1 MIPLTTALLLLLA
14 LFTFAIYS
22 YQQKQILIEVESR
35 LSSARGLLE
44 NLEEREGRELG
55 GTLKSTIQISALRN
69 ALRSRNRKDLLK
81 HAKPLYEDLKDE
93 MRITHFYFTG
103 PDLVNILRV
112 HKPEKYGDVI
122 NRITTL
128 QAQRTGTLVKGIELG
143 PLGTM
148 TLRVVTP
155 VFDGDDLI
163 GYVEMGTEIG
173 YIIRELKDILNL
185 EFYLFLHK
193 KFLNRE
199 LLENGMDM
207 FGMTRPWDRFPSS
220 VLVDASLKD
229 IPEDLEPLLDASRHT
244 EFETDLQVLMNGR
257 QYRCRFID
265 LRDSAGREVGELV
278 LLHDITDQFTSLYRI
293 AILNGS
299 LSLLIGVLLLVL
311 FYSYLGRIEQEL
323 DTAHGKILNLER
335 DRSRFILENLP
346 VHVSLLD
353 EKGCFLQWNTA
364 AEIIFGI
371 NRQDALENLRIWDIL
386 ENPKKIE
393 AIQQAAINR
402 SPVDMEVAAKTKNDD
417 SFWIRLCLVPMPQ
430 DEETDRMLCFAEDI
444 SARKNAEMD
453 RILLEKAIEQAA
465 EIVMITDRKGIIQY
479 VNPAFERIT
488 GYSRVEVIGKT
499 PSFLKSGRHS
509 SAFYARLWNVI
520 AGGEIWQGR
529 FTNKKSDGSLY
540 DEEASI
546 SPMIDDTGKI
556 SSFVAVTRDVTD
568 ELKMERRIRQTQKME
583 AIGTLAGGIAH
594 DFNNIL
600 SAIMGYSELASDE
613 LSEKSEAKENLEMV
627 LKAANR
633 AKNLVRQILTFSRQT
648 EQEKKPIQISI
659 IVKEVLNLIRA
670 TFPATIE
677 IRFELENDLFI
688 MGDSTQ
694 IHQVI
699 MNLCSNAGDAMEEMD
714 GVLEVCVE
722 SVQLGNGVFQEISNL
737 APGDYIRLSI
747 SDTGCGMP
755 RNIVDRIFDP
765 FFTTKDLG
773 KGTGMGLAVVHGIV
787 KSHEGAI
794 KVYSEPDR
802 GTTFTLYF
810 PSYKKMPEN
819 SVEAQETLQT
829 GKERILFLDDE
840 PPLSNLGK
848 KLLEK
853 LGYRVKAWTSSIDAL
868 EAFRAN
874 PHDFDLVITD
884 KTMPHLTGFDLS
896 EEIKR
901 IRPNIPIIMCSGFI
915 NPVENKRAKA
925 VGVDQIILKPYKL
938 GNLSKTVREVLD
950 GAGSV

>member
-1 MIPLTTALLLLLA
+1 
-14 LFTFAIYS
+14 
-22 YQQKQILIEVESR
+22 
-35 LSSARGLLE
+35 
-44 NLEEREGRELG
+44 
-55 GTLKSTIQISALRN
+55 
-69 ALRSRNRKDLLK
+69 
-81 HAKPLYEDLKDE
+81 
-93 MRITHFYFTG
+93 
-103 PDLVNILRV
+103 
-112 HKPEKYGDVI
+112 
-122 NRITTL
+122 
-128 QAQRTGTLVKGIELG
+128 
-143 PLGTM
+143 
-148 TLRVVTP
+148 
-155 VFDGDDLI
+155 
-163 GYVEMGTEIG
+163 
-173 YIIRELKDILNL
+173 
-185 EFYLFLHK
+185 
-193 KFLNRE
+193 
-199 LLENGMDM
+199 
-207 FGMTRPWDRFPSS
+207 
-220 VLVDASLKD
+220 
-229 IPEDLEPLLDASRHT
+229 
-244 EFETDLQVLMNGR
+244 
-257 QYRCRFID
+257 
-265 LRDSAGREVGELV
+265 
-278 LLHDITDQFTSLYRI
+278 
-293 AILNGS
+293 
-299 LSLLIGVLLLVL
+299 
-311 FYSYLGRIEQEL
+311 
-323 DTAHGKILNLER
+323 
-335 DRSRFILENLP
+335 
-346 VHVSLLD
+346 
-353 EKGCFLQWNTA
+353 
-364 AEIIFGI
+364 
-371 NRQDALENLRIWDIL
+371 
-386 ENPKKIE
+386 
-393 AIQQAAINR
+393 
-402 SPVDMEVAAKTKNDD
+402 
-417 SFWIRLCLVPMPQ
+417 
-430 DEETDRMLCFAEDI
+430 
-444 SARKNAEMD
+444 
-453 RILLEKAIEQAA
+453 
-465 EIVMITDRKGIIQY
+465 
-479 VNPAFERIT
+479 
-488 GYSRVEVIGKT
+488 
-499 PSFLKSGRHS
+499 
-509 SAFYARLWNVI
+509 
-520 AGGEIWQGR
+520 
-529 FTNKKSDGSLY
+529 
-540 DEEASI
+540 
-546 SPMIDDTGKI
+546 
-556 SSFVAVTRDVTD
+556 
-568 ELKMERRIRQTQKME
+568 MERRIRQTQKME
-583 AIGTLAGGIAH
+583 ASGTLAGGIAR